1 METPIPFRFLCF
13 SHRAQNCAWR
23 GRLDPL
29 VQAGGPQMGHMPYE
43 WRHGGRL
50 SSWLDQVIKV
60 TLLCHCLIFKH
71 IKLFFFLSP
80 SLSSLLPLLHFLS
93 LFLFLF
99 NLCFFFFCKKWGAKQ
114 SWLNGHEFQQQGLG
128 VGDGRGSLAC
138 CSPWGRKESDTTE
151 QLNWTEWPLKRPVT
165 SRHS

>member
-1 METPIPFRFLCF
+1 METPIPFRFLYF

-29 VQAGGPQMGHMPYE
+29 VQAGGPQMGQMPYE

-71 IKLFFFLSP
+71 IKLFFFFFLPPCLLSF
-80 SLSSLLPLLHFLS
+80 HCCTFS
-93 LFLFLF
+93 LFSYFSSI
-99 NLCFFFFCKKWGAKQ
+99 CAFFFFKKWGAKQ

>member
-1 METPIPFRFLCF
+1 METPIPFRFLYF
-13 SHRAQNCAWR
+13 SHRAQNCVWR

-71 IKLFFFLSP
+71 IKLFFFSFSLLVFSP
-80 SLSSLLPLLHFLS
+80 SIAPLS

-99 NLCFFFFCKKWGAKQ
+99 NLCFFFFFVKNGGASSHDSMDMSSSSKLRELVMDREA
-114 SWLNGHEFQQQGLG
+114 WRAAVHG
-128 VGDGRGSLAC
+128 VAKSRTRLS
-138 CSPWGRKESDTTE
+138 
-151 QLNWTEWPLKRPVT
+151 NWTEPNGL
-165 SRHS
+165 

>member
-1 METPIPFRFLCF
+1 METPIPFRFLYF
-13 SHRAQNCAWR
+13 SHRAQNCVWR

-43 WRHGGRL
+43 WHHGGRL

-99 NLCFFFFCKKWGAKQ
+99 NLCFFFFCKKWGASSHDSMDMSSSSKLRELVMDREA
-114 SWLNGHEFQQQGLG
+114 WRAAVHG
-128 VGDGRGSLAC
+128 VAKSRTRLS
-138 CSPWGRKESDTTE
+138 
-151 QLNWTEWPLKRPVT
+151 NWTEPNGL
-165 SRHS
+165 